1 MKVRDELLQEKQAD
15 KCGLGDENCEEL
27 FDITFSYILLG
38 LNKKL
43 DKHFRHW
50 KFQRNLSTVLQDQ
63 TISRDNNFHY
73 EANMELV
80 LRDAYSAFP
89 TEFDSF
95 RVVQKLQTAV
105 NENINKE
112 KLGPNFSAKASKI
125 KMGKK
130 SFSQLLGKN
139 DEATLLTVRM
149 KAPSRKSL
157 RCLWNFILMRT
168 IDYPLRDDSAEVLK
182 AIETFYDRMEYE
194 YSGDSFKNALK
205 FLQLGAFSVPKT
217 IIHHR
222 KLSYLKT
229 PQYHPCSTASLAC

>member
-1 MKVRDELLQEKQAD
+1 
-15 KCGLGDENCEEL
+15 
-27 FDITFSYILLG
+27 
-38 LNKKL
+38 
-43 DKHFRHW
+43 
-50 KFQRNLSTVLQDQ
+50 
-63 TISRDNNFHY
+63 
-73 EANMELV
+73 
-80 LRDAYSAFP
+80 
-89 TEFDSF
+89 
-95 RVVQKLQTAV
+95 
-105 NENINKE
+105 
-112 KLGPNFSAKASKI
+112 
-125 KMGKK
+125 MGKK

-229 PQYHPCSTASLAC
+229 PQYHPLFYGIFGLLIGGVVSALFLILTTRSWRL